1 MLKLNDL
8 VNNPGSKKKYKRLGR
23 GIGSGKGKT
32 CARGGKGQTA
42 RSGVALKW
50 FEGGQTPLIRRVPK
64 RGFVGKSKKLCVV
77 VNLYQIEKIIL
88 ETGAKDVC
96 VDKNFLVKHGLV
108 RSLDYSVKLLSY
120 TDSETINFSGVN
132 FNIDHYSK
140 KASSCIRESGGVLQ
154 NI

>member
-32 CARGGKGQTA
+32 CGRGGKGQTA
-42 RSGVALKW
+42 RSGVALRW

-64 RGFVGKSKKLCVV
+64 RGFVGKSKKLFVA
-77 VNLYQIEKIIL
+77 VNLYQIEKIISA
-88 ETGAKDVC
+88 TGAKDIC
-96 VDKNFLVKHGLV
+96 VDKNFLVQYGII
-108 RSLDYSVKLLSY
+108 RNTDYSVKLLSY
-120 TDSETINFSGVN
+120 SYSEQMNFSGINFSLDG
-132 FNIDHYSK
+132 YSA
-140 KASSCIRESGGVLQ
+140 KALSCISVSGGIVQ